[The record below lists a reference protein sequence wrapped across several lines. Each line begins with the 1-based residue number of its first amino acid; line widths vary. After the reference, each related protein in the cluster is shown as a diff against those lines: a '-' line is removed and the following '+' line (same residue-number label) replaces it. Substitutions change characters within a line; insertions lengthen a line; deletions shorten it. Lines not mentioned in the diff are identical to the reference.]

1 MRIIINLLNWL
12 KQKIRDECGFTY
24 AETNGMIVLLL
35 VMSMLLATPLFIR
48 WYSKSYHHPQYAIDI
63 KVLNST
69 LAKLQA
75 QKNHKVH
82 PQRTQHHSKP
92 HPHIGTAHTPASS
105 HDINPIKPTVLSH
118 PRQQTKKSSPSYKAF
133 DINTTTL
140 QELHTLPGIGE
151 KLATR
156 ILKYKNQLGG
166 FVHKL
171 QYQEVYGIGEM
182 ALKHLILYGYIAS
195 DFQPQQLSINQAN
208 FKTLL
213 RHPYLCYEQ
222 VKKIIQYRERQGAF
236 KHLEELVQR
245 ELIDRYTF
253 DRLSAYLRL

>member
-24 AETNGMIVLLL
+24 AETNGIVVLLL
-35 VMSMLLATPLFIR
+35 VTSMLLATPFFLS

-75 QKNHKVH
+75 QKNQKVNPH
-82 PQRTQHHSKP
+82 RTQHHSKSN
-92 HPHIGTAHTPASS
+92 PHIGTAQPPTSL
-105 HDINPIKPTVLSH
+105 HDVNLIKPTVSH
-118 PRQQTKKSSPSYKAF
+118 PKQQTKKSPPFYKAF
-133 DINTTTL
+133 DINTATL
-140 QELHTLPGIGE
+140 QELQTLPGIGE

-182 ALKHLILYGYIAS
+182 ALKHLMLYGYIAS
-195 DFQPQQLSINQAN
+195 NFQPQQLSINQAD

-213 RHPYLCYEQ
+213 RHPYLSYEQ

-236 KHLEELVQR
+236 KHLEELEQQ

-253 DRLSAYLRL
+253 DRLGAYLRL